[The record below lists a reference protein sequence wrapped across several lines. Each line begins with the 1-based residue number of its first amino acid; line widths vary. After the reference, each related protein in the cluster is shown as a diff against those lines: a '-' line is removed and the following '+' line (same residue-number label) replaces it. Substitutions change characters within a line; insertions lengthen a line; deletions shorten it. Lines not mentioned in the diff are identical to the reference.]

1 MLGPL
6 IASGREADVYEF
18 GAGKVLRRY
27 RREADVTGEA
37 DAMRYLAG
45 RGYPVPEVFEAAGAD
60 LVMERLTG
68 PTMAQSLVAGELS
81 IAEGGGLLA
90 DLHRRLH
97 DIQPEPGVSMIHL
110 DLHPDN
116 ILLTERGPVVIDWC
130 NVRLGDGD
138 FDLALTALILAEVS
152 LWDHPFAAG
161 AGELLEAFKA
171 RAPGDPRRLL
181 DDAVALRSGQTNTL
195 TAGEIALLGTA
206 ANLVRL

>member
-1 MLGPL
+1 MRGPL
-6 IASGREADVYEF
+6 IASGREADVYEY

-27 RREADVTGEA
+27 RRDADVTGEA

-45 RGYPVPEVFEAAGAD
+45 QGYPVPEVFEAAGAD
-60 LVMERLTG
+60 LVLERLTG
-68 PTMAQSLVAGELS
+68 PTMAQSLIAEELS
-81 IAEGGGLLA
+81 IAEGAALLA

-97 DIQPEPGVSMIHL
+97 AIEPEPGVCVIHL
-110 DLHPDN
+110 DLHPEN
-116 ILLTERGPVVIDWC
+116 VLLTGRGPVVIDWC

-152 LWDHPFAAG
+152 LWEHPFAAG

-171 RAPGDPRRLL
+171 VAPGDPRRLL

-195 TAGEIALLGTA
+195 TAGEIGNLTA
-206 ANLVRL
+206 AARLVRR